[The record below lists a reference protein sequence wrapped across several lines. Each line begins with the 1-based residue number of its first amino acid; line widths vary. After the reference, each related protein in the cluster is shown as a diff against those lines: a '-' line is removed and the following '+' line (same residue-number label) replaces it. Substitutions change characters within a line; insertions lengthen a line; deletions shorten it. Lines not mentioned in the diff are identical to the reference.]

1 MMQHLRRTLADIYDS
16 FRPGVFPYPGF
27 ALALVIGGI
36 GGWIF
41 WMLELPLPW
50 MLGSMLFST
59 LAAVSKVSIASP
71 VTIRRPT
78 ISIIGVMLGAA
89 FTPEL
94 ITNVMTWWLTI
105 SGLAVS
111 TVLCGLVCVAYFKY
125 VAGFS
130 NSTAYFSGMPG
141 GVVEMV
147 MLGEQYGADVHRIAL
162 IQASR
167 ILILVFALPFA
178 VQLILGI
185 SIGQR
190 PPIGLPMADT
200 PISSYV
206 LLIVTAIVG
215 YYIGPKLNFTAPPL
229 TGPMFLS
236 GLLHVF
242 GWSDFKPPVEI
253 ITVAQVI
260 LGSYI
265 GTSFRKVGVMEFVQ
279 LIAVSLGSAVLLLA
293 TTLSVAYVTSRVSSY
308 ELVPLLLAYSPG
320 GVIEMSLIAL
330 ALHIEVAFVACH
342 HIVRVLIVIG
352 GAAAAFEWLTGEKR
366 QERS

>member
-1 MMQHLRRTLADIYDS
+1 MDQLRRILAEIYDS
-16 FRPGVFPYPGF
+16 FRPGVFPYRGF
-27 ALALVIGGI
+27 ALALVLGAL
-36 GGWIF
+36 GGWLFSI
-41 WMLELPLPW
+41 LQLPLPW

-59 LAAVSKVSIASP
+59 LAAVAKLPIASP

-78 ISIIGVMLGAA
+78 VSIIGVMLGSA

-94 ITNVMTWWLTI
+94 LINIQTWWLTVV
-105 SGLAVS
+105 GLSIS

-147 MLGEQYGADVHRIAL
+147 MLGEQYGADIHRVAL
-162 IQASR
+162 VQASR
-167 ILILVFALPFA
+167 ILILVFALPFT

-185 SIGQR
+185 SLGQR
-190 PPIGLPMADT
+190 PPIGT
-200 PISSYV
+200 PISETPIASYF
-206 LLIVTAIVG
+206 LLAATAFAG
-215 YYIGPKLNFTAPPL
+215 YQIGPKLNLPAPPF
-229 TGPMFLS
+229 TGPLLLS

-242 GWSDFKPPVEI
+242 GLTDFKPAAEI
-253 ITVAQVI
+253 VNIAQVI

-265 GTSFRKVGVMEFVQ
+265 GTSFRNVPLIEFAR
-279 LIAVSLGSAVLLLA
+279 LIAISLGASALLLA
-293 TTLSVAYVTSRVSSY
+293 TTLSVAFLTSLVSSY
-308 ELVPLLLAYSPG
+308 DLVPLLLAYSPG
-320 GVIEMSLIAL
+320 GVIEMSLIAF

-352 GAAAAFEWLTGEKR
+352 GAAIGFEWLTGEKR
-366 QERS
+366 KNT